1 MSRPRIERRMANPS
15 RRAALI
21 FALACTASLSASP
34 ANAADDTAA
43 PNVAERP
50 VIRNMSELPIEA
62 TIKVGTTADWVT
74 ITGNKVWVGS
84 TGPNA
89 VNEIDPRTNAVVTIA
104 LPGRPCAGLSADKRS
119 VWIPLCGATPQLA
132 KVDQKTKRLAGVFT
146 VGPPAGE
153 GSLAIGAGSLWLVTD
168 KAGSLARID
177 PETGKVLHVIALPAG
192 SYNPVFSDGLV
203 WVTHVDGGDVSV
215 VDPTTN
221 SVVATVKVGPNPR
234 FTAAGAGAV
243 WTLNQG
249 DGSLSRIDTKH
260 REAATPQPLETP
272 GHGGDVAFSD
282 GRVWTTMMR
291 TPLTASDA
299 RTGKPL
305 CQWQGDGGDS
315 LNVGHGA
322 VWLTNLRSGTVSRIP
337 LARLPADCSPDKGRK

>member
-1 MSRPRIERRMANPS
+1 MNIYPVRSVG
-15 RRAALI
+15 RRASVIL
-21 FALACTASLSASP
+21 ALACTAGLPVAP
-34 ANAADDTAA
+34 VNAADDAA
-43 PNVAERP
+43 SQGVVERP
-50 VIRNMSELPIEA
+50 VIRTMSELPIEA

-104 LPGRPCAGLSADKRS
+104 LPGRPCAGLSADRHNI
-119 VWIPLCGATPQLA
+119 WIPLCGATPQLA
-132 KVDQKTKRLAGVFT
+132 KVDQKAKRLTGVFT

-168 KAGSLARID
+168 KTGSLARID
-177 PETGKVLHVIALPAG
+177 PETGEVVHVIALPAG

-203 WVTHVDGGDVSV
+203 WVTHVDGSDVSV
-215 VDPTTN
+215 VDPSTN
-221 SVVATVKVGPNPR
+221 SVVATITVGPNPR

-249 DGSLSRIDTKH
+249 DGSLSRIDTKR
-260 REAATPQPLETP
+260 REASAPQPLETP

-305 CQWQGDGGDS
+305 CQWKGDGGDS

-337 LARLPADCSPDKGRK
+337 LAKLPADCSVEKGRK